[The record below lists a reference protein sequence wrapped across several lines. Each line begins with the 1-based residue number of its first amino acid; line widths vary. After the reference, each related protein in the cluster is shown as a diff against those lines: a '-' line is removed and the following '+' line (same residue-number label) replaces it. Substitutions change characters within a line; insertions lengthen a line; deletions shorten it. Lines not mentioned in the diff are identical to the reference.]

1 MDGKRP
7 KRRKDKDN
15 PYTLKNSNGR
25 YYIIYRDGQRK
36 EQCVEISH
44 ELFQMFDDFE
54 LEDLHHLNIVDRHLE
69 QSELYDVT
77 LERRA
82 QQMKESAEEEAIRNI
97 TIHELHKAIDVLPDL
112 QKRRLILYYFVGLTY
127 EQIAEAEN
135 CSFQAVAKS
144 IASAEEK
151 LKKLLK

>member
-1 MDGKRP
+1 MNEKRP

-15 PYTLKNSNGR
+15 PYTLKCSNGR

-36 EQCVEISH
+36 EQCVKISH
-44 ELFQMFDDFE
+44 ELFQIFDKFE
-54 LEDLHHLNIVDRHLE
+54 LEDLHYLNIVDRHIE
-69 QSELYDVT
+69 WSELYDGTV
-77 LERRA
+77 ERRA
-82 QQMKESAEEEAIRNI
+82 QQIKESAEDEAIRNI

-144 IASAEEK
+144 IASAEQK